1 MKPTASQECQGSVE
15 GASLLYGITHRIR
28 RSLELSEILTATVG
42 EVRSLLG
49 TDRVNIYKFHLDGS
63 GEVIAQSIDENRL
76 PSLLGLNFPAEDISS
91 ETRQWL
97 KQGRMLLI
105 VDVDSQPIDPSLSR
119 DRATDK
125 IGFEDICCHPVDS
138 YHTEYLIAMG
148 VKSALM
154 LPILHQ
160 KQLWGL
166 LVSHHSEPKEIPA
179 PELQAVQRIVVQVE
193 IAIAHSILLTQAR
206 EQAKHE
212 ATMNRVASV
221 LDSLSAIE
229 LQTALAE
236 TVAALDGSGGR
247 IYINWQPTAGKAT
260 AATESPAEFK
270 QFSPAG
276 EKQVKI
282 YTYGQQPVLPEQ
294 AKYALMEQY
303 SVWQE
308 RFKCGNQKAWAI
320 LDLYRVPGLRTLQPA
335 FRGTK
340 IRGILIVPLQYRQQL
355 LGYLSVFRDEL
366 ETETLW
372 AGQFDSDPRQLQ
384 PQLSF
389 EVWRDARKGQAR
401 EWTEADIELAQT
413 LGNQFATAI
422 EQYEIHQQLQAL
434 NATLDNQVRESTEL
448 VERVTERQQ
457 ILYGAI
463 AKIRESLDL
472 DTLLNTTAREIRG
485 CLKADRVTVFRLDS
499 DSNERGEFLVE
510 SVSPT
515 LPSVLTTKIHLT
527 CFGEQDAA
535 YYQQGNI
542 QVVADIHQAGLQD
555 YHVAVWEQFQ
565 IQGQIIVP
573 LLTGNDLWGL
583 LCIHQCDRPRQW
595 QAEEVQFAA
604 QMAVELGVAIQQ
616 AQLRAQTQ
624 QQALALQQAAEQ
636 QWILFEVVAKIRES
650 PDLDVIFQTTT
661 QEVCQLLQ
669 ADRVAVYRFYSD
681 WSGEFVAEFVT
692 PGWVKLV
699 EGKMKAVVEDTHLQ
713 ETQGGRYRHN
723 ETFTVHDI
731 YQAGHASCHI
741 ALLEQLQ
748 ARAYAIAPIFVGQQL
763 WGLLAAYQNSAPRHW
778 KPEEIK
784 FIAQIANQFGVALK
798 QADLLAQ
805 TRQQTVELQQ
815 AAERERILFNVVA
828 KIRESLDV
836 DTIFQTTAKEV
847 RRSLNADR
855 VGVFRLEPNSNFND
869 GEFVSEDG
877 LPEYP
882 SALAAKVRDHCFG
895 EQYAMHYHEGRVQ
908 AVADIYNA
916 GLQDCHIQI
925 LARFKIKA
933 NLVVPLMKGNQL
945 WGLLC
950 IHQCSHPRHW
960 TDEEIQFASSVATQ
974 LGVAIEQ
981 AELLTQT
988 RQQTIDLRQAAERER
1003 VMFEVLAKIRESLNV
1018 ETIFQ
1023 TTTKEVCQLLK
1034 TDRVAVYRFN
1044 ADWGGEFVSD
1054 FEFSRA
1060 YWSQSV
1066 QLNTKAVW
1074 DDSYLQETQ
1083 GGRYSYGETFAV
1095 DDIYR
1100 MGYSQCH
1107 LEILEQFRVKAYA
1120 IAPIFIG
1127 QKLWGLLAAYQHS
1140 GSRHWEDS
1148 EIRFLTQSANQL
1160 GVALQQVELLAQTQQ
1175 QAEQLAKTLHDL
1187 QNTQTQLI
1195 QTEKMSGL
1203 GQLVAGVAHEI
1214 NNPVNFIYG
1223 NLSYVEE
1230 YSEDLLLLL
1239 HIYQQNGFNSNP
1251 EIRKQVEAIDLG
1263 FIMEDLPKMIS
1274 SMKIGAERIRQ
1285 IVLSLRNFSRLDEA
1299 EKKFVNIHEGLDSTL
1314 LILQHR
1320 LKAKPNY
1327 PGILL
1332 VKEYGKLPPVECYAG
1347 QLNQVFM
1354 NILSNAI
1361 DALEQQVTYNQLLV
1375 MNEGNEQSLTS
1386 HCHLPLIRIQT
1397 SVEDETVVICIADN
1411 GAGIPEDVKTK
1422 IFDPFFTTKP
1432 IGKGTGLGLSIS
1444 YQIVV
1449 EKHNGVLKCDSHPEQ
1464 GTQFWIQIPIQ
1475 QQSGNGF

>member
-1 MKPTASQECQGSVE
+1 MKFTTSQEFQVSLE
-15 GASLLYGITHRIR
+15 AESLLCGIIHRIR
-28 RSLELSEILTATVG
+28 RSLLLSEILTATVT

-49 TDRVNIYKFHLDGS
+49 TDRVKLYKFHLDAS

-76 PSLLGLNFPAEDISS
+76 PSLLGLNFPAEDIPSN
-91 ETRQWL
+91 TRQWFQ
-97 KQGRMLLI
+97 QGRMQLI
-105 VDVDSQPIDPSLSR
+105 VDVDSQQIDLSAIA
-119 DRATDK
+119 DRSTGM
-125 IGFEDICCHPVDS
+125 IGFEDIHCGSVEP
-138 YHTEYLIAMG
+138 YHAEYLTAMG

-160 KQLWGL
+160 QQLWGL
-166 LVSHHSEPKEIPA
+166 LVSHHSEPKDIPL
-179 PELQAVQRIVVQVE
+179 PELLVVQRVVDQVE
-193 IAIAHSILLTQAR
+193 IAIAQSILLTQAS

-212 ATMNRVASV
+212 ATINRVVSL

-229 LQTALAE
+229 LQTALEE
-236 TVAALDGSGGR
+236 TVAALSGAGGR
-247 IYINWQPTAGKAT
+247 IYINWQRASEKSTA
-260 AATESPAEFK
+260 EEEFK
-270 QFSPAG
+270 RFSLSACPN
-276 EKQVKI
+276 QVKI
-282 YTYGQQPVLPEQ
+282 YTSGAQPVLPEQ
-294 AKYALMEQY
+294 AKYSQMEQY

-308 RFKCGNQKAWAI
+308 HFKCGNQKAWAI
-320 LDLYRVPGLRTLQPA
+320 SDLYRVPGLRTLQPA

-340 IRGILIVPLQYRQQL
+340 IRGILIVPLQYRHQL
-355 LGYLSVFRDEL
+355 LGYLSIFRDEF

-372 AGQFDSDPRQLQ
+372 AGHFDPDPRQLQ

-389 EVWRDARKGQAR
+389 EVWQNSRKGQAR
-401 EWTEADIELAQT
+401 QWTEAEIELAQT
-413 LGNQFATAI
+413 LGSQFATAI

-434 NATLDNQVRESTEL
+434 NSTLDNQVRESTEKL
-448 VERVTERQQ
+448 ERATERQQ

-472 DTLLNTTAREIRG
+472 DTILNTTAREVRG
-485 CLKADRVTVFRLDS
+485 CLRADRVAVFRVDS
-499 DSNERGEFLVE
+499 DSNGQWGEFIAE
-510 SVSPT
+510 SVLPT
-515 LPSVLTTKIHLT
+515 LPSVLSARIHLL
-527 CFGEQDAA
+527 CFGEQEGT

-542 QVVADIHQAGLQD
+542 QVAADIHQAGLQD

-565 IQGQIIVP
+565 IQGQIIAP

-595 QAEEVQFAA
+595 QAEDVQFVAEI
-604 QMAVELGVAIQQ
+604 AVELGVAVQQ

-624 QQALALQQAAEQ
+624 QQGLALQQAAEQ

-650 PDLDVIFQTTT
+650 LELDVIFQTTT

-669 ADRVAVYRFYSD
+669 ADRVAVYRFYPD

-713 ETQGGRYRHN
+713 DTQGGRYRRN
-723 ETFTVHDI
+723 ETFTVNDI

-748 ARAYAIAPIFVGQQL
+748 ARAYAIAPIFLGQQL

-778 KPEEIK
+778 KPGEIK
-784 FIAQIANQFGVALK
+784 FLAQIANQFGVALK
-798 QADLLAQ
+798 QADLLEQ
-805 TRQQTVELQQ
+805 TRQQTVDLQQ
-815 AAERERILFNVVA
+815 AAERERILFDVVA
-828 KIRESLDV
+828 KIRQSLDL

-847 RRSLNADR
+847 RQSLNADR
-855 VGVFRLEPNSNFND
+855 VGVFRFEPNSGFND
-869 GEFVSEDG
+869 GEFVSEDL

-895 EQYAMHYHEGRVQ
+895 EQYAIHYHQGRVQ

-916 GLQDCHIQI
+916 GLQDCHVQI
-925 LARFKIKA
+925 LARFQIKA
-933 NLVVPLMKGNQL
+933 NLVVPLLKGNQL

-950 IHQCSHPRHW
+950 INQCSHPRHW

-981 AELLTQT
+981 ADLLIQT
-988 RQQTIDLRQAAERER
+988 RQQTIDLQQAAERER

-1066 QLNTKAVW
+1066 QLNTKTVW
-1074 DDSYLQETQ
+1074 EDSHLQETQ
-1083 GGRYSYGETFAV
+1083 GGRYTYGETFAV

-1100 MGYSQCH
+1100 MGYSPCH

-1120 IAPIFIG
+1120 IAPIFVG

-1140 GSRHWEDS
+1140 SSRHWEDS

-1187 QNTQTQLI
+1187 QNTQAQLI

-1230 YSEDLLLLL
+1230 YSEDLLNLLAL
-1239 HIYQQNGFNSNP
+1239 YQQNGSNSNP
-1251 EIRKQVEAIDLG
+1251 EICQQAEAIDLG
-1263 FIMEDLPKMIS
+1263 FITEDLPKMIS

-1299 EKKFVNIHEGLDSTL
+1299 EKKFVDIHQGLDSTL

-1320 LKAKPNY
+1320 LKAKPNC

-1332 VKEYGKLPPVECYAG
+1332 VKEYGNLPLVECYAG

-1354 NILSNAI
+1354 NTLSNAI
-1361 DALEQQVTYNQLLV
+1361 DALEQQVVYNQLLV
-1375 MNEGNEQSLTS
+1375 MDEGNEKSLTS
-1386 HCHLPLIRIQT
+1386 HCHVPIIRIQT
-1397 SVEDETVVICIADN
+1397 SVQDKTVVICIADN
-1411 GAGIPEDVKTK
+1411 GPGIPEDVKAK

-1475 QQSGNGF
+1475 QQSDKL